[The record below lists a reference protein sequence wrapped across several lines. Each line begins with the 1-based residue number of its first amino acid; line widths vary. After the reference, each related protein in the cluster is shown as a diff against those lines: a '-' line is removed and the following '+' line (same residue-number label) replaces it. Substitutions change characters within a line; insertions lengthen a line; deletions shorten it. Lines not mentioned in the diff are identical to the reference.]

1 MKIFSKTL
9 TALKK
14 TKENIRN
21 VFSGIVSFSNINE
34 NDLNSIEESLL
45 SSDIGWELTDKIVA
59 EIKSNKR
66 NYESW
71 EELLIESIG
80 NSIKLS
86 EKNSVNKLKKVI
98 IVIGVNGSGKT
109 TCSAKLAQ
117 YYKNN
122 NCSVSLVAADTYR
135 AAAVDQLKIWSER
148 LGVDFISNFNTSD
161 PASVAFDGINSGI
174 AKNHDHII
182 VDTAGRLHTSKNLM
196 LELQKVYRV
205 SSKITDDISVCISLD
220 GNVGQN
226 GIKQVQEFNEYL
238 PIDSIILNKMD
249 GTAKGGIAL
258 AILDKLSIP
267 ISFIGVGESYNDFIE
282 FKMNEYLHSLVKEG

>member
-45 SSDIGWELTDKIVA
+45 SSDIGWELTEKIVA
-59 EIKSNKR
+59 EIKSNEK

-71 EELLIESIG
+71 EELLIETLG
-80 NSIKLS
+80 NSIEIS
-86 EKNSVNKLKKVI
+86 EYFSADKLKKVI

-109 TCSAKLAQ
+109 TSSAKLAQ
-117 YYKNN
+117 YYKKNN
-122 NCSVSLVAADTYR
+122 LNVSLVAADTYR
-135 AAAVDQLKIWSER
+135 AAAIEQLKIWSDR

-182 VDTAGRLHTSKNLM
+182 IDTAGRLHTSKNLM
-196 LELQKVYRV
+196 LELQKLYRI

-238 PIDSIILNKMD
+238 PVDSIILNKMD

-267 ISFIGVGESYNDFIE
+267 ISFIGVGESYDDFIV

>member
-9 TALKK
+9 IALKK

-45 SSDIGWELTDKIVA
+45 FSDIGWELTDKIIA

-86 EKNSVNKLKKVI
+86 ENFSVNNLKKVI

-205 SSKITDDISVCISLD
+205 SSKLTDDISVCISLD

-258 AILDKLSIP
+258 AILNKLSIP

>member
-86 EKNSVNKLKKVI
+86 EKFSVNKLKKVI

-267 ISFIGVGESYNDFIE
+267 ISFIGVGESYDDFIV
-282 FKMNEYLHSLVKEG
+282 FKMDEYLHSLVKEG